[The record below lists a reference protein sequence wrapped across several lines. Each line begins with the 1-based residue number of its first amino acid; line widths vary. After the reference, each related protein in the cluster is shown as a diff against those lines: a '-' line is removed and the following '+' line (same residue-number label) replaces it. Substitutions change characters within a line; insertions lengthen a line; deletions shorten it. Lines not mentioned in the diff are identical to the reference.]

1 MANGKELK
9 LVLEK
14 ACGILVEVVKQREI
28 YFIDNV
34 KFHLDNVPGLG
45 SFVEIEAI
53 DTTGEI
59 SKETL
64 LEQCE
69 DYMEKLSIQKED
81 LVSLSYSDMLLQL

>member
-1 MANGKELK
+1 
-9 LVLEK
+9 
-14 ACGILVEVVKQREI
+14 VEVVKQREI

-53 DTTGEI
+53 DANGTVG
-59 SKETL
+59 KEKL

-69 DYMEKLSIQKED
+69 YYMDKLSIQKED
-81 LVSLSYSDMLLQL
+81 LISLSYSDMLLQL